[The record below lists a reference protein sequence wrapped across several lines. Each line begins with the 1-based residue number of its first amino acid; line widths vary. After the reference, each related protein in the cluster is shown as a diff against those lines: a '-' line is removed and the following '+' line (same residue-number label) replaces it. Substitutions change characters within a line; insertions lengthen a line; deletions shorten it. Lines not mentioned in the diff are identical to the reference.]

1 MRRPEGG
8 HNLGVLELRAHQRRR
23 GRGWGV
29 RGTPR
34 IQTRSNWERSRT
46 PVGSDLMAAPKV
58 QRQVPESSIHSGETW
73 NAADGHTGWAADG
86 TTHALKELGFG

>member
-1 MRRPEGG
+1 M
-8 HNLGVLELRAHQRRR
+8 
-23 GRGWGV
+23 
-29 RGTPR
+29 
-34 IQTRSNWERSRT
+34 
-46 PVGSDLMAAPKV
+46 GSDLMAAPKV